1 MSEQEHPVDD
11 LQTIVKMFDR
21 RRLMQWAGIIVAGGA
36 AAVAFLTPLLGY
48 FLAPILK
55 PKPDEW
61 LDIGAIDD
69 FAVGETTLIT
79 YVSPNRGP
87 WDGMT
92 AKSAAY
98 VRRTGPEAFTVFDV
112 HCAHLGCPV
121 NWFKESGLFLCPC
134 HGGVYYEDGERA
146 SGPPPR
152 GLYTYEQK
160 LENGRLF
167 IKVGHLPTLQDTM
180 RQDFNLGQ
188 SERHAPGCQKP
199 RLA

>member
-1 MSEQEHPVDD
+1 MAMSEQEHPTDD
-11 LQTIVKMFDR
+11 LDTVLRMFDR
-21 RRLMQWAGIIVAGGA
+21 RRLMQWAGIAAGGVA
-36 AAVAFLTPLLGY
+36 AAFAFLTPLVGY
-48 FLAPILK
+48 FLAPLIR
-55 PKPDEW
+55 PKPDQW

-69 FAVGETTLIT
+69 FKLNETKLIT

-92 AKSAAY
+92 ANSAAY
-98 VRRTGPEAFTVFDV
+98 VRRTGAEDFTVFDV

-121 NWFKESGLFLCPC
+121 NWFQESGLFLCPC
-134 HGGVYYEDGERA
+134 HGGVYYEDGARA

-152 GLYTYEQK
+152 GLYKYEQK

-180 RQDFNLGQ
+180 REELEIG
-188 SERHAPGCQKP
+188 
-199 RLA
+199 